1 MILVTGAAGFIG
13 FHVAQRLLQRGEQ
26 VVGLDNLNAYYDV
39 RLKEARLQQLQALAQ
54 FQFERLDLADRE
66 AIASLFTRY
75 PIRRVVHLAAQAG
88 VRYSL
93 TNPHTYVDSN
103 LTGFI
108 NILEGCRY
116 ARTEHLVY
124 ASSSSVYGGNT
135 HMPFSVQDNVD
146 HPVSLYAATKKANEL
161 MAHCYAHLYR
171 MPCSGLRFFTVYGP
185 WGRPDMALFL
195 FTKAI
200 IENKPIEV
208 FNFGKMQRDFTYIDD
223 IAEGVIR
230 VLDTPARPDVMWDS
244 EHPAP
249 NSSSAPYRVYNIG
262 NHQPVELLR
271 VIQLLEDRLGKK
283 AKRVMMPLQSGDVP
297 ATYADVDSLVED
309 IGFKPTTS
317 IEEGI
322 GRFVG
327 WYREFYRI

>member
-1 MILVTGAAGFIG
+1 
-13 FHVAQRLLQRGEQ
+13 
-26 VVGLDNLNAYYDV
+26 
-39 RLKEARLQQLQALAQ
+39 
-54 FQFERLDLADRE
+54 
-66 AIASLFTRY
+66 
-75 PIRRVVHLAAQAG
+75 
-88 VRYSL
+88 
-93 TNPHTYVDSN
+93 
-103 LTGFI
+103 
-108 NILEGCRY
+108 
-116 ARTEHLVY
+116 
-124 ASSSSVYGGNT
+124 
-135 HMPFSVQDNVD
+135 MPFSVQDNVD

-200 IENKPIEV
+200 TEGKPIQV
-208 FNFGKMQRDFTYIDD
+208 FNYGKMQRDFTYIDD
-223 IAEGVIR
+223 IAKGVIR
-230 VLDTPARPDVMWDS
+230 VLDTPARPDVTWDS

-249 NSSSAPYRVYNIG
+249 NSSAAPYRVYNIG

-283 AKRVMMPLQSGDVP
+283 AQQVMMPLQSGDVP

-322 GRFVG
+322 SRFVG

>member
-1 MILVTGAAGFIG
+1 M
-13 FHVAQRLLQRGEQ
+13 R
-26 VVGLDNLNAYYDV
+26 
-39 RLKEARLQQLQALAQ
+39 
-54 FQFERLDLADRE
+54 
-66 AIASLFTRY
+66 
-75 PIRRVVHLAAQAG
+75 
-88 VRYSL
+88 
-93 TNPHTYVDSN
+93 
-103 LTGFI
+103 
-108 NILEGCRY
+108 
-116 ARTEHLVY
+116 
-124 ASSSSVYGGNT
+124 
-135 HMPFSVQDNVD
+135 
-146 HPVSLYAATKKANEL
+146 
-161 MAHCYAHLYR
+161 
-171 MPCSGLRFFTVYGP
+171 
-185 WGRPDMALFL
+185 
-195 FTKAI
+195 
-200 IENKPIEV
+200 
-208 FNFGKMQRDFTYIDD
+208 RDFTYIDD